1 MKIKTELS
9 CDVLVV
15 GGGIAGLMAAIAA
28 ADGGASV
35 IIAEKA
41 NTLRSGAGATG
52 NDHFVCYIPEIHGAF
67 EDYMKELRQCQSGTW
82 ADDNLLQLYARRS
95 FEVAQDWHRWGINM
109 KTGTDGNWYF
119 LGHAFPDHMRI
130 HLKYDGRNQKRV
142 LTAEAKKRG
151 VRIVNRCPVTEFLTD
166 SEGRIEGAIG
176 LDTSEEEPALI
187 LFRAKSVVTSTGA
200 TTRLY
205 SSMTPAMMF
214 NISNCPANTGAGLAA
229 AYRAGATLVNVEMP
243 VYPAGPKFFA
253 RAGKGTW
260 IGVLRDMKG
269 ENIGP
274 FLTKPSKELGDIT
287 GDVWPTVFRDK
298 MQDGT
303 GPTYCDCHEISQ
315 EDYDYM
321 MWAFSCEG
329 DTSLVDAMEKQGV
342 DLRKHMVEFGTYA
355 GGVLDRGVQ
364 IDENCATDV
373 PGLFAAGNQIGN
385 LCGHISGAAV
395 TGRIAGEAAARNAAS
410 QTAKTNSLAA
420 HPLVR
425 ERQEFYTSLMERTS
439 GAQWKELNITVNQ
452 ILDDYSAVSGVRS
465 ETLLQSG
472 LLYLDQLRSYAK
484 EQLYCNDA
492 HELMRALESFDLMEI
507 GSIICAASLLR
518 QECRGPFRRSDYSF
532 TNPMY
537 NGKFITVRKV
547 NGHPEAAWR
556 TAH

>member
-1 MKIKTELS
+1 MRIQNTVC
-9 CDVLVV
+9 CDVLVA

-35 IIAEKA
+35 VIAEKA

-52 NDHFVCYIPEIHGAF
+52 NDHFVCYIPEIHGDF
-67 EDYMKELRQCQSGTW
+67 QEYMKELRQCQSGTW
-82 ADDNLLQLYARRS
+82 ADDDLLQLFARRS
-95 FEVAQDWHRWGINM
+95 FEVAQDWHRWGISM

-166 SEGRIEGAIG
+166 GNGRIAGALG
-176 LDTSEEEPALI
+176 LDTSQKEPALT
-187 LFRAKSVVTSTGA
+187 LFQAKCVIASTGA

-205 SSMTPAMMF
+205 SSITPAMLF
-214 NISNCPANTGAGLAA
+214 NISNCPANAGAGLAA

-260 IGVLRDMKG
+260 IGVLRNRKG

-274 FLTKPSKELGDIT
+274 FLERPSKELGDIT
-287 GDVWPTVFRDK
+287 GDVWPTVFQDK
-298 MQDGT
+298 MKDGT

-315 EDYDYM
+315 EDYEYM

-329 DTSLVDAMEKQGV
+329 DTSLVDAMERQNI
-342 DLRKHMVEFGTYA
+342 DLRRHMVEFGTYA

-364 IDENCATDV
+364 IDETCATDV

-385 LCGHISGAAV
+385 LCGHIAGAAV
-395 TGRIAGEAAARNAAS
+395 TGRIAGEAAARCAAGR
-410 QTAKTNSLAA
+410 TPAGGLED
-420 HPLVR
+420 HPVVR
-425 ERQEFYTSLMERTS
+425 ERSAFYDSLMERPS
-439 GAQWKELNITVNQ
+439 GARWQEVNIAVNQ

-465 ETLLQSG
+465 ESLLRSG
-472 LLYLDQLRSYAK
+472 LLYLDQLRGYARD
-484 EQLYCNDA
+484 QVSCASA
-492 HELMRALESFDLMEI
+492 HELMRALEAFDLMEI
-507 GSIICAASLLR
+507 GGIICAASLLR
-518 QECRGPFRRSDYSF
+518 QESRGPFQRSDYTF

-537 NGKFITVRKV
+537 NGKFITVRRE
-547 NGHPEAAWR
+547 NGVPQAAWR
-556 TAH
+556 AAR